1 MSRKYQTALPRKW
14 HGLAAVFSA
23 LGDEQRQ
30 RILLMFE
37 RGEEL
42 TIKDVF
48 EACPLSR
55 TAVAHHVRVLR
66 EAGVLV
72 AEKRG
77 REVFL
82 HPAPQVVLEALAS
95 LRDYIEEELQ

>member
-1 MSRKYQTALPRKW
+1 MSKNYNRRLGNDWATR
-14 HGLAAVFSA
+14 GRVFTA
-23 LGDEQRQ
+23 LGDEHRQ

-42 TIKDVF
+42 TIKDI
-48 EACPLSR
+48 AAAAPLSR

-66 EAGVLV
+66 ESGVLV

-77 REVFL
+77 RAVHLRTNPRVVVE
-82 HPAPQVVLEALAS
+82 AMKGVLE
-95 LRDYIEEELQ
+95 YIRKQM

>member
-1 MSRKYQTALPRKW
+1 MARRYDRKLNRSWAAR
-14 HGLAAVFSA
+14 GLVFEA
-23 LGDEQRQ
+23 LGDEHRQ

-42 TIKDVF
+42 TVKEIVD
-48 EACPLSR
+48 ASPLSR

-66 EAGVLV
+66 ESGVLV

-77 REVFL
+77 RSVFL
-82 HPAPQVVLEALAS
+82 RPDPAAVIDAMEGV
-95 LRDYIEEELQ
+95 RDYIKHNL

>member
-1 MSRKYQTALPRKW
+1 MSRRYSRKLGNDW
-14 HGLAAVFSA
+14 TTRGRVFMA
-23 LGDEQRQ
+23 LGDEHRQ

-42 TIKDVF
+42 TIKDIA
-48 EACPLSR
+48 EASPLSR

-66 EAGVLV
+66 ESGVLV

-77 REVFL
+77 RAVHLRPNPRVVVE
-82 HPAPQVVLEALAS
+82 AMKGVLE
-95 LRDYIEEELQ
+95 YIRKQM